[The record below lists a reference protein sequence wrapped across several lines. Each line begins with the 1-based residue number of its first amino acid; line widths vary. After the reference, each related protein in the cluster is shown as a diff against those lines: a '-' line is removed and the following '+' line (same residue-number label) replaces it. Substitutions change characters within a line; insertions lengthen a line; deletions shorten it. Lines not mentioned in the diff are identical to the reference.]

1 MPKFKDSSDREI
13 IKAALQIAERVKYS
27 VSPALKPNY
36 DRFMLAMFDERA
48 RRLGMA
54 PKPGESDDDRLLRPA
69 LVTAA
74 AEHGDKDLIA
84 QAREL
89 AARWLK
95 DRKSVSPDIIA
106 TALDIAA
113 AHGNRAFFNQ
123 LVNELKVTKDRRDRD
138 RIVAAIG
145 SFRDPEIA
153 KSGLQ
158 LLLDPQ
164 LDIRDIDQLCTCTTP
179 SRKPRMWHGHFWWR
193 TTTGFSAGFPQ
204 GSVIMLERIYRL
216 SGGAFCDEKG
226 YSEVQNFFRE
236 KVKSMPGA
244 EHSLDQVLE
253 RIQVCGPRRAA
264 QRPEVSKFLANW

>member
-1 MPKFKDSSDREI
+1 MTPK
-13 IKAALQIAERVKYS
+13 Q
-27 VSPALKPNY
+27 
-36 DRFMLAMFDERA
+36 
-48 RRLGMA
+48 
-54 PKPGESDDDRLLRPA
+54 GESDDDRLLRPA

-74 AEHGDKDLIA
+74 AEHGDKDLVA
-84 QAREL
+84 QAREQ

-106 TALDIAA
+106 TVLDIAA

-123 LVNELKVTKDRRDRD
+123 LVNELKVSKDRRDRD

-164 LDIRDIDQLCTCTTP
+164 LDIRDIDQLLYMYNSEPETQNVAWPFLVANYDRILGRLP
-179 SRKPRMWHGHFWWR
+179 SRLGNH
-193 TTTGFSAGFPQ
+193 AGADLPF
-204 GSVIMLERIYRL
+204 V
-216 SGGAFCDEKG
+216 GGAFCDEKG
-226 YSEVQNFFRE
+226 YSEVQTFFRE